1 MELNLQEISQTAPKI
16 FDCKVYDTILQSAI
30 ILFGRESVRND
41 DRRIV
46 IKDRVNITLLL
57 SWNEQKV
64 YIYTYIGPLGKLQ
77 EQTTEA
83 QESAIFENDAY
94 RAALDAVINIEGIII
109 EVVGSWIWITGTTYP
124 HRAKFSAAGY
134 IFAGAKKAWYF
145 RTEENRT
152 TRSKKGTTL
161 DDIRNK
167 YGSERVNNYKP
178 ANRIGGSAAA

>member
-77 EQTTEA
+77 EPDSKDKLNIGNYVFRLFSLEDICNYLTIKR
-83 QESAIFENDAY
+83 QENEFIKLN
-94 RAALDAVINIEGIII
+94 EG
-109 EVVGSWIWITGTTYP
+109 
-124 HRAKFSAAGY
+124 
-134 IFAGAKKAWYF
+134 
-145 RTEENRT
+145 
-152 TRSKKGTTL
+152 
-161 DDIRNK
+161 
-167 YGSERVNNYKP
+167 
-178 ANRIGGSAAA
+178 

>member
-1 MELNLQEISQTAPKI
+1 MTFTFKYFAGCKSLNDIKQIYRRLAMEHHPDKGGSADI
-16 FDCKVYDTILQSAI
+16 FRAVTDEYNAATRYFAKY
-30 ILFGRESVRND
+30 GPMND
-41 DRRIV
+41 AGQHD
-46 IKDRVNITLLL
+46 
-57 SWNEQKV
+57 
-64 YIYTYIGPLGKLQ
+64 Q